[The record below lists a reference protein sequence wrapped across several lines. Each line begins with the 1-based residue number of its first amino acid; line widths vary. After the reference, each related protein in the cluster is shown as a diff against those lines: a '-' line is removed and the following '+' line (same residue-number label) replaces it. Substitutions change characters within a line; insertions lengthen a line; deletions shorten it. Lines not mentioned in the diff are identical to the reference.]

1 MKTAEKGAPSSKKG
15 SEKFLSL
22 FQPTVSNLNEA
33 TVNEEFNSED
43 AVSSKCNIVPTREEV
58 IKIKRKS
65 LFRKNI
71 IHISKIQ
78 P

>member
-1 MKTAEKGAPSSKKG
+1 MMKTAEKGAALSKKG
-15 SEKFLSL
+15 SDKFLSL

-33 TVNEEFNSED
+33 TINEDFNSED
-43 AVSSKCNIVPTREEV
+43 AVSSKCNLVPREEV

-65 LFRKNI
+65 LFHKNI
-71 IHISKIQ
+71 IQISKIQ